1 MAYKITNQNIYLTR
15 GDSAALD
22 LQVTDEQQ
30 QTYDF
35 SEDEVVLT
43 VKRSCTDKKVL
54 IQKTFSD
61 YDSETGKA
69 TVVFDPEDT
78 ENLPMGDYVYDVQLT
93 HIENAG
99 EENEKIERATII
111 TPHTFTL
118 GAEVTW

>member
-1 MAYKITNQNIYLTR
+1 MAYKITNNCIYLTR
-15 GDSAALD
+15 GDSAALE
-22 LQVTDEQQ
+22 LQVKDEEQ

-43 VKRSCTDKKVL
+43 VKRSC
-54 IQKTFSD
+54 

-69 TVVFDPEDT
+69 TVVFNHEDT

-99 EENEKIERATII
+99 EENETVERATII